1 MLPREYKLKRDNDF
15 KKIFKQGRYSRSG
28 FIGIKFLKND
38 LKFNR
43 FAFVIGLKISK
54 KAVLRNKI
62 RRQLEEIVR
71 LSFDQMEIGFDV
83 VILVEKEI
91 INKNYQEIK
100 KEIINLFKKIKLIK

>member
-1 MLPREYKLKRDNDF
+1 MLSREYKLKRDNDF
-15 KKIFKQGRYSRSG
+15 KKVFKQGGYDRIS
-28 FIGIKFLKND
+28 FIGVKFLKSN

-71 LSFDQMEIGFDV
+71 LNFDHIEIGFDV
-83 VILVEKEI
+83 VVLVEKEI
-91 INKNYQEIK
+91 INKNYQEIE

>member
-1 MLPREYKLKRDNDF
+1 
-15 KKIFKQGRYSRSG
+15 
-28 FIGIKFLKND
+28 
-38 LKFNR
+38 
-43 FAFVIGLKISK
+43 VIGLKISK